1 MYFNDVFSIRNPG
14 GRRFRVPCGLPGV
27 SRLVTRPHRFN
38 LLKSMADTEATLRSL
53 ASSLEGKTA
62 TATFTCGGTL
72 KTPVAASHPLSLFLF
87 YEDKEG
93 NAHRL
98 DFPASEQEM
107 EHLSSVCEPATFGR
121 NMEDVLDTEYRSAWK
136 LDNTK
141 FSCSLHPADYDAME
155 VLRRVLFPGAVHMAP
170 DIAIAAELYKL
181 NVHIFLLTRRLFT
194 S

>member
-1 MYFNDVFSIRNPG
+1 M
-14 GRRFRVPCGLPGV
+14 
-27 SRLVTRPHRFN
+27 T
-38 LLKSMADTEATLRSL
+38 DTEATLRSL
-53 ASSLEGKTA
+53 SSSLEGK

-72 KTPVAASHPLSLFLF
+72 KAKISPVAETSTSHHPSLFLF

-93 NAHRL
+93 NAHRVN
-98 DFPASEQEM
+98 FPASAQDM

-155 VLRRVLFPGAVHMAP
+155 VLRQLLFPGAVHAAP
-170 DIAIAAELYKL
+170 DTAIAVELYKL
-181 NVHIFLLTRRLFT
+181 NVHIFYPAYAWFVDVLDL
-194 S
+194 